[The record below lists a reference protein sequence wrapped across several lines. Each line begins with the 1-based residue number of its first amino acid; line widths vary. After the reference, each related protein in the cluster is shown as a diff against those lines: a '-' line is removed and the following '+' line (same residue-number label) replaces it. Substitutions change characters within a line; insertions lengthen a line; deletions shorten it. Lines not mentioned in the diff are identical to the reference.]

1 MLREKYN
8 LASAEFLRY
17 INILNSIPKEWKWKI
32 RHENKNI
39 APDQKM
45 IPILKES
52 KSSNRVIYKE
62 FMRTPELKL
71 IKAQQKWND
80 TFPDEDLNWKNI
92 YTTLQKSTND
102 IKLKNF
108 QYTRDVRNELLIVL

>member
-1 MLREKYN
+1 MFK
-8 LASAEFLRY
+8 
-17 INILNSIPKEWKWKI
+17 PKEWKRKI

-45 IPILKES
+45 ISVLKEG
-52 KSSNRVIYKE
+52 KSSNRVIYND
-62 FMRTPELKL
+62 FMRTPKLKL

-80 TFPDEDLNWKNI
+80 TFPDEHLNWEYIYK

-108 QYTRDVRNELLIVL
+108 QYKFLMRIIPTNQFLAKCQW